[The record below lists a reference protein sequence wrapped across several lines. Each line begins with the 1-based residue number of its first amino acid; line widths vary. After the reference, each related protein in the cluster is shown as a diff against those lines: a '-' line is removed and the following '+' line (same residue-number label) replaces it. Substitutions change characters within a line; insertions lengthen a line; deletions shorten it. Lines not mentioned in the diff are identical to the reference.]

1 MNTINYISYPTTSI
15 QGEISVP
22 GDKSISHRAI
32 ILGAIAQGITRI
44 SGFLDGDDC
53 LSTISAFRSMGV
65 LISEPKAHYVE
76 VIGVGKHGLKKPL
89 NPLDCG
95 NSGTTMRLL
104 SGILAAQAFDSQLTG
119 DDSLLKRPMRR
130 VSQPLSQMG
139 AEIQTIGDCP
149 PLVISGGHD
158 LRGIRYEMPQASAQ
172 VKSCLLLA
180 GMYARGETTLIETG
194 VSRDHT
200 ERMLSA
206 FSYPIHRLRGLIRID
221 SNHECIGTDIQVP
234 GDLSSAAF
242 FIVAATIVPGS
253 KLKILNVGLN
263 PTRTGVIDILNQ
275 MGANIRIEN
284 QRYYGEE
291 PVADIYVCYAPLT
304 GIEIPL
310 PLVSLAIDEFPI
322 LFIAAACAKGKTI
335 LRGASELRYKESDR
349 IGVMAKGLQQLQ
361 IEAIP
366 RDDGI
371 IIEGGK
377 IAGGVV
383 ESNGDHRVA
392 MAFSVAGA
400 VATSPITIKNCH
412 SVSTSFPGF
421 VDVANNVRLSVS
433 IN

>member
-1 MNTINYISYPTTSI
+1 MNTINYISHPTSAVL
-15 QGEISVP
+15 GKISVP

-32 ILGAIAQGITRI
+32 ILGAIARGVTTI

-65 LISEPKAHYVE
+65 VISEPKAQYVQ
-76 VIGVGKHGLKKPL
+76 VIGVGKHGLKKSL
-89 NPLDCG
+89 TPLDCG

-104 SGILAAQAFDSQLTG
+104 SGIMAAQAFDSQLTG
-119 DDSLLKRPMRR
+119 DDSLLKRPMER

-139 AEIQTIGDCP
+139 AAIQTRGGSP

-158 LRGIRYEMPQASAQ
+158 LKGIRYEMPQASAQ

-180 GMYARGETTLIETG
+180 GMYAIGETTIIESS

-206 FSYPIHRLRGLIRID
+206 FSYPIYRSNGLIRID

-253 KLKILNVGLN
+253 KVKILNVGLN

-284 QRYYGEE
+284 QRHYDEE

-304 GIEIPL
+304 GIEIPVH
-310 PLVSLAIDEFPI
+310 LVSLAIDEFPI
-322 LFIAAACAKGKTI
+322 LFIAAACAKGKTT
-335 LRGASELRYKESDR
+335 LCGASELRYKESDR

-361 IEAIP
+361 IQAIP
-366 RDDGI
+366 REDGI
-371 IIEGGK
+371 IIEGGT

-383 ESNGDHRVA
+383 ESNGDHRIA
-392 MAFSVAGA
+392 MAFSIAGA
-400 VATSPITIKNCH
+400 VATSPVTVNNCH

-421 VDVANNVRLSVS
+421 VDVAKNVQLRVDL
-433 IN
+433 